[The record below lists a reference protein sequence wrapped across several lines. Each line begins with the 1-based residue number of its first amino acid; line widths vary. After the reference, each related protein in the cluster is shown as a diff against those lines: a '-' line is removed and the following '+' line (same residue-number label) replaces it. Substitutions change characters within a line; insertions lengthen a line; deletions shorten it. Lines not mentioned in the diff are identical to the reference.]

1 MNNLET
7 GSLFGCRLFYLPFE
21 KLRSAETKFA
31 CFSGWKDTET

>member
-1 MNNLET
+1 MNHLET
-7 GSLFGCRLFYLPFE
+7 GSPVWLPAVLSSLG